1 MQKPD
6 VVEDARHG
14 MWRNKKRL
22 RQMRAWGPDVS
33 TSHESTSKRVSAPT
47 RLVKSSRVAHPRQR
61 RARACSLSICLSDWT
76 DLTDLLGP

>member
-22 RQMRAWGPDVS
+22 RPMRAWGPDVS
-33 TSHESTSKRVSAPT
+33 TSHESTSKRVSAADKT
-47 RLVKSSRVAHPRQR
+47 RQKQPRRSSSPET
-61 RARACSLSICLSDWT
+61 RARVFAAYLSD
-76 DLTDLLGP
+76 